1 MLFTRDGR
9 TLISCSE
16 DTTIKLWDVATG
28 AERGV
33 LGGHSQ
39 KVMAIALS
47 SDDKTLASAG
57 LDKSIRLWN
66 IETKE
71 PIATLEGHAELVRSL
86 SFSGDG
92 KRLVSASADRTARI
106 WNVDERR
113 EIVALNQGAE
123 VYGVAFS
130 PTENEIAAGC
140 ADFVVR
146 IWDLGSKKTRLHLR
160 GHNGVPWHVI
170 YSPDGQ
176 RIATAAF
183 DGQARIWNS
192 KSPVQIATYDAHE
205 GWCIGV
211 AFSPDGR
218 RLATCGGDHLV
229 KIWNAPDTPVV
240 VQSLGSIWRQF
251 QGGPEIAT
259 YGGHLDKV
267 EKVAFSTTAP
277 ILASGSAD
285 GAIKL
290 WSTAHASA
298 YPPHSGDD
306 PFFAH
311 LNSVYLVSFSDD
323 GRRVVTVGADRSLRE
338 WEPET
343 GRLLRSTP
351 LLAMGSE
358 FVAAQK
364 GNVAITWGEDRS
376 LQLWKRKQDWQLER
390 RIAGGSSVLPLAIAA
405 EAPRFVRLLGN
416 AAQVN
421 AAQIVDFAEDP
432 PMARQIPV
440 SQSASHPAVDPAG
453 ERLAIVTAEKV
464 INIIDLASGVVEST
478 LSGHTNYVE
487 VLKFSPDGK
496 TLASASLDHTVRVW
510 DVAAQKQRH
519 VLRGHNA
526 QIGALAFSP
535 DGRTLASASSEGQIR
550 FWDPETGQERY
561 MFDEHSYAVTAMSFS
576 PDGRMF
582 VSGDGAGKVVFWWTD
597 AEQSN
602 RYMADDARFDRRAS
616 QLVVRLF
623 HQLGAKDE
631 VLARIAEHRES

>member
-1 MLFTRDGR
+1 MSVANWKQAEAQRAEAKKQAQSAKQEREASERVLYNVSLARARDFLKNNAGTARAILDDPELCPPQLREFAWQHLKLAGSRELKHIAGHTAPVQHVLFTRDGR

-16 DTTIKLWDVATG
+16 DAKIKLWDVATG
-28 AERGV
+28 EERGL

-47 SDDKTLASAG
+47 PDDKTLASAG

-71 PIATLEGHAELVRSL
+71 PIGTLEGHAELVRSL

-146 IWDLGSKKTRLHLR
+146 IWDLDSKKIRLHLR

-170 YSPDGQ
+170 FSPDGQ

-183 DGQARIWNS
+183 DGQARIWNI

-240 VQSLGSIWRQF
+240 VQSLGSLWRQF

-267 EKVAFSTTAP
+267 EKVAFSPTAP

-290 WSTAHASA
+290 WSTAQASA

-311 LNSVYLVSFSDD
+311 LNSVHLISFSDD

-358 FVAAQK
+358 FVARKKA
-364 GNVAITWGEDRS
+364 TS
-376 LQLWKRKQDWQLER
+376 LSRGAKTVRC
-390 RIAGGSSVLPLAIAA
+390 
-405 EAPRFVRLLGN
+405 RFG
-416 AAQVN
+416 
-421 AAQIVDFAEDP
+421 
-432 PMARQIPV
+432 
-440 SQSASHPAVDPAG
+440 SASRVGSLRAELPGAVRCCRWPS
-453 ERLAIVTAEKV
+453 RLRLR
-464 INIIDLASGVVEST
+464 DLCGC
-478 LSGHTNYVE
+478 
-487 VLKFSPDGK
+487 
-496 TLASASLDHTVRVW
+496 LAMP
-510 DVAAQKQRH
+510 QR
-519 VLRGHNA
+519 
-526 QIGALAFSP
+526 S
-535 DGRTLASASSEGQIR
+535 
-550 FWDPETGQERY
+550 
-561 MFDEHSYAVTAMSFS
+561 
-576 PDGRMF
+576 
-582 VSGDGAGKVVFWWTD
+582 
-597 AEQSN
+597 
-602 RYMADDARFDRRAS
+602 
-616 QLVVRLF
+616 
-623 HQLGAKDE
+623 
-631 VLARIAEHRES
+631 